1 LFILERS
8 LRSKTKIPAG
18 ALAIAFCALSCLCGG
33 CQTAHIRNPVIA
45 KYSGSDPDS
54 QLNFW
59 HVLAK
64 RHLTSNDDAFHGILL
79 YADGRD
85 DCTSYDQR
93 VALLKS
99 RGLLY
104 PQFSHTADDAIR
116 RGDLAVI
123 ICRVLDIRGGWIML
137 VFGPVPRY
145 AVRELVYDGIYP
157 PSSPQQTFSGT
168 EFVGVIGK
176 MDDYQQPISADV
188 YSK

>member
-1 LFILERS
+1 M
-8 LRSKTKIPAG
+8 RSKTKILSG
-18 ALAIAFCALSCLCGG
+18 ALFVAMYALAATGGG
-33 CQTAHIRNPVIA
+33 CQTAHIRNPVLA
-45 KYSGSDPDS
+45 KYSGNDADS

-59 HVLAK
+59 HELAN
-64 RHLTSNDDAFHGILL
+64 RRLTSNDDAFHAVLL
-79 YADGRD
+79 WADGRD
-85 DCTSYDQR
+85 DANSYAQR
-93 VALLKS
+93 VTILKS

-123 ICRVLDIRGGWIML
+123 IVKLLNIKGGWMMH

-145 AVRELVYDGIYP
+145 AVRELIYLDVYP

-168 EFVGVIGK
+168 EFVGVMGK
-176 MDDYQQPISADV
+176 LDDYQQTASASV

>member
-1 LFILERS
+1 LH
-8 LRSKTKIPAG
+8 SKSNIPAG
-18 ALAIAFCALSCLCGG
+18 ALAVVICALSSLCGG
-33 CQTAHIRNPVIA
+33 CQTAHIRNPVLA
-45 KYSGSDPDS
+45 KYSGNDTDS

-59 HVLAK
+59 HELAN
-64 RHLTSNDDAFHGILL
+64 RRLTSNDDAFHAVLL
-79 YADGRD
+79 YADGTD
-85 DCTSYDQR
+85 NCTSYDQR
-93 VALLKS
+93 VATLKS

-123 ICRVLDIRGGWIML
+123 ICKLLDIKGGWMMH

-145 AVRELVYDGIYP
+145 AVKELVYVGIYP

-176 MDDYQQPISADV
+176 LDDYQQPVTADV